1 MRHSARVVI
10 MIVLEGPDGAG
21 KTSLAEKLSK
31 DLGIPIAPKVVA
43 SDMTPLTDL
52 ARWTELNVSRGFQ
65 RVIFDRH
72 RIISEPI
79 YGPATKVR
87 QNPNFCDP
95 GWVAEMTNRFY
106 SADPIIIYC
115 LPSLNDVRNNV
126 NNPNTDNSAIR
137 GRITAVYA
145 GYVTRA
151 ALDLDR
157 GVGRIYNYR
166 TTKYDDVM
174 EWTRRE
180 LNKRNEDYLDHHHL
194 RVAGSR

>member
-1 MRHSARVVI
+1 

-21 KTSLAEKLSK
+21 KTSLAKKLSK

-52 ARWTELNVSRGFQ
+52 AKWTELNVSRGFQ
-65 RVIFDRH
+65 RMIFDRH

-95 GWVAEMTNRFY
+95 GWVAEMTSRFY

-126 NNPNTDNSAIR
+126 NDPHTDNSAVR

-180 LNKRNEDYLDHHHL
+180 LNKRNEDYVDHHHL